1 MIIFS
6 LIKNNKNNDILNIIK
21 IFFMSLNFEELYN
34 KLKEE
39 YESSKKYND
48 ELCKEY
54 ESTIEMLS
62 DSVESF
68 KKEKEIL
75 ELKLLKLEQDQK
87 NFKKEKE

>member
-1 MIIFS
+1 
-6 LIKNNKNNDILNIIK
+6 
-21 IFFMSLNFEELYN
+21 MSQNFEELYN
-34 KLKEE
+34 KLKQEF
-39 YESSKKYND
+39 ESSKKDND

-75 ELKLLKLEQDQK
+75 EKKLLKLEQEQK
-87 NFKKEKE
+87 NFKKEN